1 MANTNQEFWDGF
13 AHTYSRMELVNFQSG
28 FSTFVLAKTN
38 SPGARVLE
46 VGCGSGIGTE
56 IAAQSLLSKE
66 GSPVLVACDFS
77 IEMINLLKQ
86 RIDESGFPLI

>member
-1 MANTNQEFWDGF
+1 MANATQEFWDGF
-13 AHTYSRMELVNFQSG
+13 AHGYTRMELVNFQSG
-28 FSTFVLAKTN
+28 FTTFLLAKCT

-56 IAAQSLLSKE
+56 ITAQSLLSKE

-77 IEMINLLKQ
+77 TEMVNLFKQ
-86 RIDESGFPLI
+86 RMEESDYPLI